1 MCLGIPGKILEI
13 NRIDELSTI
22 AKVDFGGVLKEIN
35 ITFVP
40 DAAVGEYV
48 IAHVGV
54 AIGKI
59 DEKEAR
65 RTMDY
70 LNEIGES

>member
-1 MCLGIPGKILEI
+1 MCLGIPGKILQI
-13 NRIDELSTI
+13 SKIDELSII
-22 AKVDFGGVLKEIN
+22 ARVDFGGVIKEIN

-40 DAAVGEYV
+40 DAAVGEY
-48 IAHVGV
+48 ILAHVGV

-59 DEKEAR
+59 DEKEAQ

-70 LNEIGES
+70 LREIGES